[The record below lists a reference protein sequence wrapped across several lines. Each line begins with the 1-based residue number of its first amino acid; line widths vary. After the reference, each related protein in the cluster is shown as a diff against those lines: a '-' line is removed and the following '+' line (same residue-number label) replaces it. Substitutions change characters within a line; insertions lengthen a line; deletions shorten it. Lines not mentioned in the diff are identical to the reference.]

1 VLQSWGMTVLERIVD
16 WIERISA
23 QAKKENWP
31 SPTRVMIC
39 VICGLF
45 YAVAYSIWAAMV
57 TAFGRGSETLASLGL
72 SFTQVV
78 GVYFTTG
85 VMGGILLGLCWPLTR
100 WKLGA
105 GVLGFGVAFLL
116 LATLTI
122 IQQSVR
128 DIGEFLFISVGGGF
142 GGFVAGLL
150 IWTAARKG
158 V

>member
-1 VLQSWGMTVLERIVD
+1 
-16 WIERISA
+16 
-23 QAKKENWP
+23 
-31 SPTRVMIC
+31 
-39 VICGLF
+39 
-45 YAVAYSIWAAMV
+45 MV

-85 VMGGILLGLCWPLTR
+85 VMGGILLGLCWPLPR